1 MHSGVTRSVSWTAMT
16 LNSSIQNIVSCNNQ
30 TLEDKFIFFLKIKGE
45 DIMRVTIVRI
55 TQHPSTGG
63 GGAWP
68 GPGSALSAASSP
80 PAPSCCS
87 PREPPRREPPAWID
101 HNFGHVICSPPIRE
115 EDGGHV
121 TALRQSQLTS
131 CWRPP
136 RVGRRRACWAGRGHT
151 EGTWSA

>member
-63 GGAWP
+63 GGAWA

-87 PREPPRREPPAWID
+87 PRELPRREPRAWIG
-101 HNFGHVICSPPIRE
+101 HNRGHVIC
-115 EDGGHV
+115 DN
-121 TALRQSQLTS
+121 
-131 CWRPP
+131 
-136 RVGRRRACWAGRGHT
+136 
-151 EGTWSA
+151 